1 MRLVLPLL
9 LLTAPALAQDLD
21 FGGPATQTASFAET
35 GGTALIA
42 SGPFAEGKVPGTL
55 REGVVEQTA
64 WRIDTPAT
72 TLDLARRLQ
81 SQLEAAGWDIGF
93 SCETRACG
101 GFDFR
106 FALPLITEPDMHVD
120 LGDFRYLT
128 AEQADMALSLII
140 SRAQKTAF
148 VQVTRVSGSALP
160 AMAPA
165 VTPPM
170 VAPPV
175 APASQGDL
183 AQRLQSAGSVVLE
196 GLIFASG
203 KGALETGDAP
213 VLRDLA
219 DWMAAQPEARIALV
233 GHTDAS
239 GSLPGNIAL
248 SEARAQAVRKVL
260 ISLGVAANRIEAKG
274 VGYLAPRASNLTPEG
289 RMQNRRVEVM
299 ITSTQVIAAP

>member
-9 LLTAPALAQDLD
+9 LLTTPALAQDLD

-42 SGPFAEGKVPGTL
+42 NGPFAGGKVPGTL

-93 SCETRACG
+93 RCETRACG

-120 LGDFRYLT
+120 LGDFHYLT
-128 AEQADMALSLII
+128 AEQADVALSLII

-148 VQVTRVSGSALP
+148 VQMTRVSGSALP
-160 AMAPA
+160 EMAPV
-165 VTPPM
+165 VTPP
-170 VAPPV
+170 VTS
-175 APASQGDL
+175 ASRGDL

-260 ISLGVAANRIEAKG
+260 ISLGVAADRIEAKG

-299 ITSTQVIAAP
+299 ITSTQVGSAP